1 MFITILFIIALVGK
15 QLRCLLVSEWL
26 KQIMVHPYD
35 GKLLSNEKEQN
46 VNAHN
51 YLDEFPG
58 NDTE

>member
-1 MFITILFIIALVGK
+1 MFITILFIIALAGK
-15 QLRCLLVSEWL
+15 QLRCLSVGEWL

-35 GKLLSNEKEQN
+35 GKQLSNEKEQN

-58 NDTE
+58 NDAE